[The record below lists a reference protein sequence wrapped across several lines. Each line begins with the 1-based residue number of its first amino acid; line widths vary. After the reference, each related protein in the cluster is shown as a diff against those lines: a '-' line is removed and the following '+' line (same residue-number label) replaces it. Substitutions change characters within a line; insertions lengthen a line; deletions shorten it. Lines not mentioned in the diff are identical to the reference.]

1 MNPKQ
6 EALEIVAPALSHAVL
21 AASISRTIE
30 QYKLFGLYSDEID
43 GFLETIVG
51 NVEHILTELKDEL

>member
-1 MNPKQ
+1 MDPKN
-6 EALEIVAPALSHAVL
+6 EALEIIAPALSHAAL
-21 AASISRTIE
+21 AAATSRTIE